1 MSITL
6 EKQNNKPEDLIQ
18 RFIRYTK
25 FDTQSDERSNTS
37 PSTMKQHELAKQLEK
52 ELIEMGASDV
62 FYDKEHCY
70 IYATIPANNGGDTPK
85 LGFIA
90 HMDTSDAV
98 SGKDV
103 KARIVENYDGEDINL
118 SGDGKY
124 VLSPKGFPELLNH
137 KGEDLI
143 VTDGNTLLGADD
155 KAGIAEIMTMAETFL
170 KNPELKHGE
179 IKIGFTPDE
188 EVGEGTTY
196 FDLERFGADF
206 AYTVDG
212 GKLGE
217 LEYENFNA
225 AEVELIIN
233 GRSVHPG
240 DAKNR
245 MLNATLIAYEFQS
258 MLPVFE
264 NPMYTEGRE
273 GFYHLTMMK
282 GTCEKAVCYYIIR
295 DHDMDKFQIK
305 KATVRN
311 IVNFLNKKYGEDTIE
326 LTMEDSYYNMIE
338 KIKPHMHL
346 IDNAKKAMEGLGIT
360 PIDQPIRGGTDGAML
375 SFKGL
380 PCPNLC
386 TGGYNYHG
394 RYEYAS
400 VNEMRKVVDILLNIC
415 DIYGNKKDGVL

>member
-1 MSITL
+1 MSFDEII
-6 EKQNNKPEDLIQ
+6 KNKPEDLIE
-18 RFIRYTK
+18 RFLRYTK
-25 FDTQSDERSNTS
+25 IDTQSDESTNTS
-37 PSTMKQHELAKQLEK
+37 PSTMKQHDLAKLLAD
-52 ELIEMGASDV
+52 ELTAMGAKDV
-62 FYDKEHCY
+62 IYDKDHCY
-70 IYATIPANNGGDTPK
+70 IYATIPACSGKEGAPVM
-85 LGFIA
+85 GFIS

-103 KARIVENYDGEDINL
+103 KARIVNNYDGKAIKL
-118 SGDGKY
+118 SDDGKY
-124 VLSPKGFPELLNH
+124 VLSPESFPELNNH
-137 KGEDLI
+137 VGEDLI

-155 KAGIAEIMTMAETFL
+155 KAGIAEIMTMAETLL
-170 KNPELKHGE
+170 KNPEIPHGE
-179 IKIGFTPDE
+179 IRIGFTPDE
-188 EVGEGTTY
+188 EIGEGTKY
-196 FDLERFGADF
+196 FDLEKFGASF

-217 LEYENFNA
+217 MEYENFNA

-264 NPMYTEGRE
+264 NPMYTEKRE

-295 DHDMDKFQIK
+295 DHDMEKFKAK
-305 KATVRN
+305 KETVKR
-311 IVNFLNKKYGEDTIE
+311 IVNFLNEKYGENTVE

-338 KIKPHMHL
+338 KIRPHMHL
-346 IDNAKKAMEGLGIT
+346 VENAKKAMEELGIT

-375 SFKGL
+375 SYKGL

-400 VNEMRKVVDILLNIC
+400 IQEMRSCVDILLKLCNIYA
-415 DIYGNKKDGVL
+415 DFKA

>member
-1 MSITL
+1 MNFESI
-6 EKQNNKPEDLIQ
+6 KNKPEDLIE
-18 RFIRYTK
+18 RFIRYTRI
-25 FDTQSDERSNTS
+25 DTQSDEHTNTS
-37 PSTMKQHELAKQLEK
+37 PSTMKQHDLAKLLAD
-52 ELIEMGASDV
+52 ELDKMGASNV
-62 FYDKEHCY
+62 IYDKEHCY
-70 IYATIPANNGGDTPK
+70 VYAKIPATHGCENAPSM
-85 LGFIA
+85 GFIS

-103 KARIVENYDGEDINL
+103 KARIVENYDLEDIKL
-118 SGDGKY
+118 SDDGRY
-124 VLSPKGFPELLNH
+124 VLSAKDFPELLNH
-137 KGEDLI
+137 KGDDLI

-155 KAGIAEIMTMAETFL
+155 KAGIAEIMTMAQTL
-170 KNPELKHGE
+170 LLNPEISHGE
-179 IKIGFTPDE
+179 ICIGFTPDE
-188 EVGEGTTY
+188 EIGEGTTY
-196 FDLERFGADF
+196 FDLDKFGAKY

-217 LEYENFNA
+217 MEYENFNA

-258 MLPVFE
+258 MLPVAQ

-282 GTCEKAVCYYIIR
+282 GTCEKAVVYYIIR
-295 DHDMDKFQIK
+295 DHDMDKFTK
-305 KATVRN
+305 KKDTVKR
-311 IVNFLNKKYGEDTIE
+311 IVDFLNAKYGENTVE

-338 KIKPHMHL
+338 KIRPHMHL
-346 IDNAKKAMEGLGIT
+346 VDNAKKAMENLGIKA
-360 PIDQPIRGGTDGAML
+360 IDQPIRGGTDGAML
-375 SFKGL
+375 SYKGL

-394 RYEYAS
+394 RYEYA
-400 VNEMRKVVDILLNIC
+400 VIGEMRSTVKILLNIC
-415 DIYGNKKDGVL
+415 EIYSDYKD